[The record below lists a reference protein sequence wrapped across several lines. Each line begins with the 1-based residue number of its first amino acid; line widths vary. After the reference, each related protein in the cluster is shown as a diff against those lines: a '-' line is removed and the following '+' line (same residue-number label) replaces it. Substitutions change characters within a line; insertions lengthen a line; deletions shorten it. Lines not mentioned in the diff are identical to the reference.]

1 MIRGQSFRLRV
12 PASTS
17 NLGPGFDCFGMA
29 FGLQLEVEVRPAPS
43 LTITAEGGPVPLD
56 ASNLVVRTMLDALGP
71 GIPEPAIALHLRN
84 RIPLARGLGSSA
96 SARVA
101 GLAIAVALQDGWER
115 VQRGRER
122 IREAACALEHH
133 PDNAN
138 PAVLGGF
145 CIGAP
150 GRGFERVEM
159 DAREY
164 LVIVP
169 ELEIHTAEARAVL
182 PTSVPL
188 PDAIFNLQRAA
199 LTAVRIA
206 RAGNLGAAL
215 PFEDAL
221 HQRRRLA
228 LDPRL
233 EAAFGAL
240 AGLPRLE
247 GAFLSGSGSTVIA
260 LPHLDAVEAAQ
271 LDCARAFRQCGLE
284 VTVHRLAADNAGLQV
299 EAL

>member
-1 MIRGQSFRLRV
+1 M
-12 PASTS
+12 
-17 NLGPGFDCFGMA
+17 
-29 FGLQLEVEVRPAPS
+29 
-43 LTITAEGGPVPLD
+43 
-56 ASNLVVRTMLDALGP
+56 
-71 GIPEPAIALHLRN
+71 
-84 RIPLARGLGSSA
+84 
-96 SARVA
+96 
-101 GLAIAVALQDGWER
+101 
-115 VQRGRER
+115 
-122 IREAACALEHH
+122 
-133 PDNAN
+133 
-138 PAVLGGF
+138 VLGGF

-169 ELEIHTAEARAVL
+169 ELEIRTSDARAAL
-182 PTSVPL
+182 PASIPF

-206 RAGNLGAAL
+206 RAGHLGAAL
-215 PFEDAL
+215 PFEDVL
-221 HQRRRLA
+221 HQRYRLA

-240 AGLPRLE
+240 ASLPRLE

-260 LPHLDAVEAAQ
+260 LPQPDAVESAQ
-271 LDCARAFRQCGLE
+271 LDCAQAFRQCGLE
-284 VTVHRLAADNAGLQV
+284 VAVHRLAADNTGLQL